1 MSWITPKRAN
11 EALEKVAA
19 AFELLRKAIENF
31 KANPLPTYTPPRQ
44 RGGSWQRWN
53 HRKWNRRRK

>member
-11 EALEKVAA
+11 EALERVAA

-31 KANPLPTYTPPRQ
+31 KANPPPYIPPRQ
-44 RGGSWQRWN
+44 RGVSWRCWN
-53 HRKWNRRRK
+53 RRKWNRRRK